1 MPAGMAEGTAGGMA
15 EPPQYVASRIR
26 EALAEDER
34 TAELAVRVQVRG
46 NRVYL
51 QGEITG
57 EPHRQRVLEVVR
69 EVAPALE
76 IHDELSVVGTAEPV
90 GEERLR

>member
-1 MPAGMAEGTAGGMA
+1 MT

-34 TAELAVRVQVRG
+34 TTELGIRVLVRDD
-46 NRVYL
+46 RVFL
-51 QGEITG
+51 QGQVTG
-57 EPHRQRVLEVVR
+57 EHHRGRVLEVVH
-69 EVAPALE
+69 EVAPELE
-76 IHDELSVVGTAEPV
+76 IHDELSVLGTAEPV

>member
-1 MPAGMAEGTAGGMA
+1 LAQ

-34 TAELAVRVQVRG
+34 TTELAIRVQVRG
-46 NRVYL
+46 DRVYL
-51 QGEITG
+51 QGQITG

-69 EVAPALE
+69 EAAPGLE
-76 IHDELSVVGTAEPV
+76 VHDEMSVVGTDEPV
-90 GEERLR
+90 REERLR

>member
-1 MPAGMAEGTAGGMA
+1 VN

-34 TAELAVRVQVRG
+34 TTELAIRVQVRG
-46 NRVYL
+46 DRVFL
-51 QGEITG
+51 QGQITG

-69 EVAPALE
+69 EAAPGLE
-76 IHDELSVVGTAEPV
+76 VHDEMSVVGTDEPV
-90 GEERLR
+90 REERLR